1 MQAVDVHFLVDNQLL
16 VNFINGPDSSNPL
29 DWRITPYTSTDKKFL
44 AGSNSTQPQNSTPTK
59 MADLLAKQ
67 SFYMIQATQLDLQ
80 DYVLILLI
88 LINALLLWHFTTY
101 SYRCNSSNS
110 FLLLINESYVC
121 CKKTH
126 LD

>member
-16 VNFINGPDSSNPL
+16 VNFISGPDSSNPL

-67 SFYMIQATQLDLQ
+67 SFYMIQATWLDSPGLR
-80 DYVLILLI
+80 VNPSHSHKCPSLMAFH
-88 LINALLLWHFTTY
+88 NLLL
-101 SYRCNSSNS
+101 SM
-110 FLLLINESYVC
+110 
-121 CKKTH
+121 
-126 LD
+126 